1 MDPVT
6 LIVAA
11 LAAGAGAGAK
21 GVASDAVKDSYQGLR
36 ALVRRRLAGRASGE
50 AALREHEGAP
60 ETAGDALH
68 AELVEVYQPDRD
80 RELIAAASGLMAMLD
95 GARAENYQVAAEG
108 AQGVQIGDHNV
119 QTNTFT
125 TPARR
130 ARNPDLGSDRE

>member
-21 GVASDAVKDSYQGLR
+21 GIASAAVKDSYEGLK

-50 AALREHEGAP
+50 AALREHEAAP

-68 AELVEVYQPDRD
+68 TELVEVYQPDRD
-80 RELIAAASGLMAMLD
+80 QELVAAARELTAMLD
-95 GARAENYQVAAEG
+95 GACAGKYEVAVEG

-119 QTNTFT
+119 QTNTYT
-125 TPARR
+125 TPAPSPR
-130 ARNPDLGSDRE
+130 PDPGSYRG

>member
-21 GVASDAVKDSYQGLR
+21 GVASDAVKDSYQTLKK
-36 ALVRRRLAGRASGE
+36 LVGRRLAGRESGE
-50 AALREHEGAP
+50 AALRGHQAAP

-68 AELVEVYQPDRD
+68 AELVEVYRPDRD
-80 RELIAAASGLMAMLD
+80 QDLVV
-95 GARAENYQVAAEG
+95 GARRLMDLLGAEDLSAGKYQVAVEG
-108 AQGVQIGDHNV
+108 AQGVQVGDQNV

-125 TPARR
+125 TLPPSAK
-130 ARNPDLGSDRE
+130 PDLRSY

>member
-21 GVASDAVKDSYQGLR
+21 GVASDAVKDSYG
-36 ALVRRRLAGRASGE
+36 ALKKLVGRRLAGRESGE
-50 AALREHEGAP
+50 VALRGHEATP

-68 AELVEVYQPDRD
+68 AELVEVYRPDRD
-80 RELIAAASGLMAMLD
+80 QELVVVARRLMELLV
-95 GARAENYQVAAEG
+95 AEGPSAGKFQVAAEG

-125 TPARR
+125 TPPPSRQS
-130 ARNPDLGSDRE
+130 DLQSS